1 MIPLAVLAIP
11 LFDLVLAVDPAG
23 GARTVAVRPDKRH
36 LHHRML
42 ALGHTH
48 RRAVLLLYF
57 WSALL
62 AGGGVIFAITHRP
75 WTVVVTLVGLAAIGL
90 LVSVVPRLSTARR
103 VGAHR

>member
-1 MIPLAVLAIP
+1 MIRRVGRGQSPFA
-11 LFDLVLAVDPAG
+11 
-23 GARTVAVRPDKRH
+23 PDKRH

-57 WSALL
+57 WSALI
-62 AGGGVIFAITHRP
+62 AGGGVTFAITHRP

-90 LVSVVPRLSTARR
+90 LVSVVPRL
-103 VGAHR
+103 